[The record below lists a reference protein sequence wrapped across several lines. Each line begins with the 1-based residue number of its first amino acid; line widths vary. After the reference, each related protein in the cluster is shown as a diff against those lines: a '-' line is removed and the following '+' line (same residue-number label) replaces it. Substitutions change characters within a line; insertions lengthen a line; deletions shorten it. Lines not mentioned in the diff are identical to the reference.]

1 MTHPF
6 HPLHGQKFEM
16 IEYRHAWGEER
27 VYFLDSS
34 GQMQRLPAEW
44 TDVAAVDPFV
54 MIAAGRSA
62 FRVEDLLQL
71 ADIIERLGKE
81 V

>member
-6 HPLHGQKFEM
+6 HPLHGREFEV

-27 VYFLDSS
+27 VYFLDST
-34 GQMQRLPAEW
+34 GHTQRLPVSW
-44 TDVAAVDPFV
+44 TDVAGEDPFV
-54 MIAAGRSA
+54 TIAAGRSPLRA
-62 FRVEDLLQL
+62 EDLLQL
-71 ADIIERLGKE
+71 ADLLDRLRVE